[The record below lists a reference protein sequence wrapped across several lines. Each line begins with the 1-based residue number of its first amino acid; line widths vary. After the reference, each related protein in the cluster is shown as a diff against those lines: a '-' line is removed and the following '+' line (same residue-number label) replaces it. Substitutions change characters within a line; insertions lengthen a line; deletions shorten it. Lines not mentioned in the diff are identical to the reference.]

1 MIYLHGRAQLVCQPN
16 KHLLICT
23 KCSSAQ
29 WKFQNHGLSYFESS
43 FQFLYFI
50 SSIILLLIPL
60 LLRGKALSE
69 RLQAK
74 TCPFCGDMLYFTEA
88 HDKWSPNL
96 CVEFTDTN
104 RNMIGAVMWMHW
116 NVWAI
121 GGGRLLIYTYKK
133 KQFYTLVQWEF
144 VFRSD
149 HLVTPQKTGTVETE
163 VFLAQNAMPKNAKR
177 IGEGVM

>member
-133 KQFYTLVQWEF
+133 SSFTPWCNENLYSDLITWSHHKKQAQWRQRF
-144 VFRSD
+144 FLHKTQCRKM
-149 HLVTPQKTGTVETE
+149 QKE
-163 VFLAQNAMPKNAKR
+163 
-177 IGEGVM
+177 